1 MTGFNILDKQI
12 GGDSSAYFVADI
24 AANHDGDLGKA
35 KELIYSCAE
44 AGADAAKFQNFEAR
58 TIVSDHG
65 FKSNQSQLS
74 HQSKWKKTVFE
85 TFRDAELPLDWTEP
99 LKETCEKAGLH
110 YFTSPYSPEII
121 KTVSDY
127 VAAWKIGSG
136 DVTWHDAIV
145 QMAETGKAVILAT
158 GACRMEEV
166 RMAVETA
173 LRITSKFALLQCN
186 TNYTANPDEIR
197 EVALERMRSI
207 NLKVLETYA
216 REFPNVV
223 LGLSDHTI
231 GHTTAV
237 AAIALFNARIIEK
250 HYTMDNSLEGP
261 DHGFSMNPK
270 TWREMI
276 DTTREVES
284 KINLQ
289 MSYEERLKILTPY
302 IDLEELEAALGDGI
316 KKIEPN
322 ENDTFVLQRRGVCA
336 GRGLKAGDVIKREDL
351 FPLRPQLEGS
361 LPPYRAGELIGKRL
375 NGDKVFGEVILLA
388 DVSPADV
395 A

>member
-1 MTGFNILDKQI
+1 M
-12 GGDSSAYFVADI
+12 
-24 AANHDGDLGKA
+24 
-35 KELIYSCAE
+35 
-44 AGADAAKFQNFEAR
+44 
-58 TIVSDHG
+58 
-65 FKSNQSQLS
+65 
-74 HQSKWKKTVFE
+74 
-85 TFRDAELPLDWTEP
+85 
-99 LKETCEKAGLH
+99 H